1 MSRYHYFFA
10 RGKLDIAAMR
20 DAARRLVGE
29 HDYRN
34 FCKLDP
40 TVSSF
45 VRRITAFEVRPV
57 EPPPAVGGAGE
68 GRAGLAAAADD
79 DDDECSLA
87 PWVFVI
93 DGSAFLWHQVRCMV
107 ATLFLVGSGREA
119 PSLVDSLLDLQQCP
133 ARPCYDMAPDAPLL
147 LHSIGYPEARL
158 RWTPHAD
165 ESLSAVA
172 ALWRREAEAATLRS
186 AMLLTMRSS
195 LLSARVARP
204 APSDRAGDGA
214 GGGEGGGGGGRTSLV
229 PWGELLAEGGRSP
242 GGEEAGAAR
251 GGKYIPVLQ
260 RPTADGVEAKAA
272 THEAKRARREARQ
285 QAEAASGGTRD

>member
-1 MSRYHYFFA
+1 
-10 RGKLDIAAMR
+10 
-20 DAARRLVGE
+20 
-29 HDYRN
+29 
-34 FCKLDP
+34 
-40 TVSSF
+40 
-45 VRRITAFEVRPV
+45 
-57 EPPPAVGGAGE
+57 
-68 GRAGLAAAADD
+68 
-79 DDDECSLA
+79 
-87 PWVFVI
+87 
-93 DGSAFLWHQVRCMV
+93 MV

-119 PSLVDSLLDLQQCP
+119 PSLVDSLLDVQQCP

-195 LLSARVARP
+195 LLSAR
-204 APSDRAGDGA
+204 
-214 GGGEGGGGGGRTSLV
+214 
-229 PWGELLAEGGRSP
+229 
-242 GGEEAGAAR
+242 
-251 GGKYIPVLQ
+251 

-285 QAEAASGGTRD
+285 QAEAAAGGTRD